1 MDGGMIN
8 EEMRDKAKRLAVIA
22 VLIVGYILAVKY
34 ILPLTWPLVAGF
46 IIAKTISPFVKF
58 LKKHLKIADGI
69 ASAIILTL
77 VTGVI
82 CAFIIA
88 IGILVYQWVHS
99 LILNRDTYENMVYA
113 YADNIFFQ
121 IEETFE
127 IKHGV
132 VKARVLDICKDGA
145 DSAVSSI
152 IGSSMGNSVDII
164 KQIISI
170 FIAAAVLYASIVFM
184 AKDLNGIDNKKHKVF
199 LLGELMTVYDNVI
212 SIVKVYFKSQLII
225 MVITA
230 IICSVTLLILQIDNG
245 VIVGILIGLLDAL
258 PMIGVGIILI
268 PWSILSVI
276 EGKYFMAII
285 LFAAFVVCNL
295 VREIIEPKL
304 MGDKVGIHPVVTLA
318 SIFIGYKLFGVIGFI
333 LGPIGFIIIK
343 IVYEMLYGSTNT
355 LDKNQILE

>member
-1 MDGGMIN
+1 
-8 EEMRDKAKRLAVIA
+8 
-22 VLIVGYILAVKY
+22 
-34 ILPLTWPLVAGF
+34 
-46 IIAKTISPFVKF
+46 
-58 LKKHLKIADGI
+58 
-69 ASAIILTL
+69 
-77 VTGVI
+77 
-82 CAFIIA
+82 
-88 IGILVYQWVHS
+88 
-99 LILNRDTYENMVYA
+99 
-113 YADNIFFQ
+113 
-121 IEETFE
+121 
-127 IKHGV
+127 
-132 VKARVLDICKDGA
+132 
-145 DSAVSSI
+145 
-152 IGSSMGNSVDII
+152 
-164 KQIISI
+164 
-170 FIAAAVLYASIVFM
+170 
-184 AKDLNGIDNKKHKVF
+184 
-199 LLGELMTVYDNVI
+199 MTVYDNVI

-276 EGKYFMAII
+276 EGKYFIAII

-343 IVYEMLYGSTNT
+343 IIYEMLYGSTNT